1 MMNFFKL
8 HKPLVYKYK
17 PIYYDPKKEALKSR
31 EQSAKDGGEVKVD
44 NGEFKSS
51 IRRGSFREMAE
62 KNKNSKE
69 VQNRQS
75 NVRLIVILM
84 ILIIIAY
91 FLLK

>member
-1 MMNFFKL
+1 MSFFKL

-31 EQSAKDGGEVKVD
+31 QSAKDDAEIKVGD
-44 NGEFKSS
+44 GTFKSS

-62 KNKNSKE
+62 KNRNSKDI
-69 VQNRQS
+69 QNRQS
-75 NVRLIVILM
+75 NVRLIII
-84 ILIIIAY
+84 ILILFIIAY

>member
-1 MMNFFKL
+1 M
-8 HKPLVYKYK
+8 
-17 PIYYDPKKEALKSR
+17 
-31 EQSAKDGGEVKVD
+31 
-44 NGEFKSS
+44 FKSVNS
-51 IRRGSFREMAE
+51 NENFPEMEKKWLKYWYEKGIDKKYRE

>member
-1 MMNFFKL
+1 MNFFKL

-31 EQSAKDGGEVKVD
+31 MQEEKENTEAKVDDGG
-44 NGEFKSS
+44 FKSS

-62 KNKNSKE
+62 KNRNSKE
-69 VQNRQS
+69 VQTRQS
-75 NVRLIVILM
+75 NVRLIII
-84 ILIIIAY
+84 ILILFTIAY